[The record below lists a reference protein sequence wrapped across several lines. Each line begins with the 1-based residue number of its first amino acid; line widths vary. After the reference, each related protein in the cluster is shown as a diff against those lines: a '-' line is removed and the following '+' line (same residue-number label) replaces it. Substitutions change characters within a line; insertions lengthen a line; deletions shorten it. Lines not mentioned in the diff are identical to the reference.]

1 MLIVVDT
8 EKLKKKAPFMDA
20 KIANIVMFVQQDIDI
35 IEMLNKDEGLADNIT
50 EVKEFLDCLEIWNSE
65 IDQTV
70 EKILELTKTKACLH
84 THNKP

>member
-1 MLIVVDT
+1 MLIVIDT
-8 EKLKKKAPFMDA
+8 EKLKKKAPFVDA

-50 EVKEFLDCLEIWNSE
+50 EVKEFLDCLEIRNNE

-70 EKILELTKTKACLH
+70 EKILELTKKKA
-84 THNKP
+84 PSE

>member
-1 MLIVVDT
+1 MLIVIDT
-8 EKLKKKAPFMDA
+8 EKLKKKAPFVDA

-50 EVKEFLDCLEIWNSE
+50 EVKEFLDCLEIRNSE

-70 EKILELTKTKACLH
+70 EKILELTKKKA
-84 THNKP
+84 PSE

>member
-1 MLIVVDT
+1 MLIVIDT
-8 EKLKKKAPFMDA
+8 EKLKKKAPFVNA

-50 EVKEFLDCLEIWNSE
+50 EVKEFLDCLEIRNSE

-70 EKILELTKTKACLH
+70 EKILELTKKKA
-84 THNKP
+84 PSE

>member
-1 MLIVVDT
+1 MLIVIDT
-8 EKLKKKAPFMDA
+8 EKLKKKAPFVDT

-50 EVKEFLDCLEIWNSE
+50 EVKEFLDCLEIRNSE

-70 EKILELTKTKACLH
+70 EKILELTKKKA
-84 THNKP
+84 PSE